1 MSRKIDAQL
10 SLPLSTLP
18 PTVVAPT
25 AGAIVSLAE
34 RNLLRGKRL
43 GLPSGQDVAAAMG
56 LTPLTN
62 QQLGLTDPGWK
73 GKAPLWFYVLKEAEL
88 LGGNRLGPV
97 GGTIVAEVVLGLMA
111 CDTASYFTAA
121 PGFDPGAGYS
131 MGHFLLWADAIDPRA
146 FEVPEEELPEEPEDG
161 AVGDEAPHDEEPEDE
176 EPEDEEPEDEEPELL
191 EPGEAPDPA
200 ATSPVPGPVV

>member
-1 MSRKIDAQL
+1 
-10 SLPLSTLP
+10 
-18 PTVVAPT
+18 
-25 AGAIVSLAE
+25 
-34 RNLLRGKRL
+34 
-43 GLPSGQDVAAAMG
+43 MG
-56 LTPLTN
+56 LEPLTN

-88 LGGNRLGPV
+88 LGGDRLGPV

-111 CDTASYFTAA
+111 CDTTSYFTAN

-131 MGHFLLWADAIDPRA
+131 MGDFLLWADAIDPRA
-146 FEVPEEELPEEPEDG
+146 FEAPEDEPAEEEPAEGEDGEVEEEAPHEEEPED
-161 AVGDEAPHDEEPEDE
+161 
-176 EPEDEEPEDEEPELL
+176 DEEPELL